1 MHLMPEG
8 EDDATTFCTH
18 FRGDGPESSRSV
30 GRKGVAFDQFVDA
43 QVALVTPNAVSRRGG
58 IGGQVD
64 FPIADQTRSLRTV
77 QTSCF

>member
-30 GRKGVAFDQFVDA
+30 GREGVAFDQFVDA

-58 IGGQVD
+58 IGVRLI
-64 FPIADQTRSLRTV
+64 FR
-77 QTSCF
+77 

>member
-30 GRKGVAFDQFVDA
+30 GREGIAFDQFVDA
-43 QVALVTPNAVSRRGG
+43 QVALVA
-58 IGGQVD
+58 Q
-64 FPIADQTRSLRTV
+64 AL
-77 QTSCF
+77 

>member
-18 FRGDGPESSRSV
+18 FRGDGPESSCCV
-30 GRKGVAFDQFVDA
+30 GREGVAFDQFVDA

-58 IGGQVD
+58 IGVRLI
-64 FPIADQTRSLRTV
+64 FR
-77 QTSCF
+77 